1 MNLRATSHPEF
12 DAWRWHEYWV
22 PLEAVIEFKRG
33 VYEMALSELARF
45 LPKAQ
50 GHQNRF
56 LRGNMRG
63 NGRREF
69 DGDDASDEQQSGD
82 TSPANANHHGA

>member
-1 MNLRATSHPEF
+1 
-12 DAWRWHEYWV
+12 
-22 PLEAVIEFKRG
+22 

-45 LPKAQ
+45 LPKAH

-69 DGDDASDEQQSGD
+69 DGEDAQDEQASD